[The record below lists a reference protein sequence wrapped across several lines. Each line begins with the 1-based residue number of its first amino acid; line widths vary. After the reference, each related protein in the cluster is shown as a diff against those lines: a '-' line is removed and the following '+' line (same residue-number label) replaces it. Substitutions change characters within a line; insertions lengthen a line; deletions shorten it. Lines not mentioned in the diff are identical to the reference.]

1 MLGHTRIVAVC
12 AIGLTALVVMPNAGA
27 AERQGPRLV
36 PFRATA
42 AGTYQVQPPPP
53 NVVITATGVGQA
65 THLGRFDFLIRNTV
79 TPVATP
85 APGCVISSTE
95 TFTATLTAANGDT
108 ISLVGTG
115 TSCQN
120 PPTVHIVDVAT
131 VTGGTG
137 RFEGATGSVTV
148 TTTANQTARTEVVR
162 FDGAIS
168 VAGAKNA

>member
-1 MLGHTRIVAVC
+1 MLGPIRSAVAC
-12 AIGLTALVVMPNAGA
+12 AVALSALAVTTSAVA
-27 AERQGPRLV
+27 AEREGPKLV

-65 THLGRFDFLIRNTV
+65 THLGRFEFAIRNTV

-95 TFTATLTAANGDT
+95 IFTATLTAANGDT

-120 PPTVHIVDVAT
+120 PPAVEIVDVAT

-162 FDGAIS
+162 FHGAIS
-168 VAGAKNA
+168 VPGANV

>member
-1 MLGHTRIVAVC
+1 MVGHIRSAVASAIVFV
-12 AIGLTALVVMPNAGA
+12 ALVATTSPVA
-27 AERQGPRLV
+27 ADRHGPKLV

-42 AGTYQVQPPPP
+42 AGTYQVRPPPP

-65 THLGRFDFLIRNTV
+65 THLGRFEFLIRNTV

-85 APGCVISSTE
+85 APGCVTSSTE
-95 TFTATLTAANGDT
+95 IFTATLTAANGDT

-120 PPTVHIVDVAT
+120 PPAVEIVDVAT

-137 RFEGATGSVTV
+137 RFDGATGSVIV
-148 TTTANQTARTEVVR
+148 KTTANQTARTEVVR

-168 VAGAKNA
+168 VRSANA

>member
-1 MLGHTRIVAVC
+1 MLGQIRSAVASAIVF
-12 AIGLTALVVMPNAGA
+12 TALVATTSPVS
-27 AERQGPRLV
+27 AERQGPKLV
-36 PFRATA
+36 PFRASAT
-42 AGTYQVQPPPP
+42 GTYGVQPPPP

-65 THLGRFDFLIRNTV
+65 THLGRFEFLIRNTV
-79 TPVATP
+79 TPLATP

-95 TFTATLTAANGDT
+95 IFTATLTAANGDT

-120 PPTVHIVDVAT
+120 PPAVEIVDVAT

-137 RFEGATGSVTV
+137 RFDGATGSVIV
-148 TTTANQTARTEVVR
+148 KTTADQTSRTEVVE

-168 VAGAKNA
+168 VRRAKA

>member
-1 MLGHTRIVAVC
+1 MLGHTRSAVAC
-12 AIGLTALVVMPNAGA
+12 AIVLAALVITTHPVA
-27 AERQGPRLV
+27 AEREEPKLV

-53 NVVITATGVGQA
+53 NVVITASGVGKA

-120 PPTVHIVDVAT
+120 PPTVVIVDVAT

-137 RFEGATGSVTV
+137 RFENVTGSVTV

-168 VAGAKNA
+168 APGPNA

>member
-1 MLGHTRIVAVC
+1 MLGYTRSAVAC
-12 AIGLTALVVMPNAGA
+12 AVVLTALVVTTTAGA
-27 AERQGPRLV
+27 AERQGPKLV

-53 NVVITATGVGQA
+53 NVVITATGVGRA

-85 APGCVISSTE
+85 APGCIISSTE

-120 PPTVHIVDVAT
+120 PPTVGIVDVAT

-148 TTTANQTARTEVVR
+148 TTTANQTARTEVIR
-162 FDGAIS
+162 FDGAI
-168 VAGAKNA
+168 AARAAKV

>member
-1 MLGHTRIVAVC
+1 MPGRTRSAVASAIV
-12 AIGLTALVVMPNAGA
+12 LTALVATTNAVA
-27 AERQGPRLV
+27 AERQDPKLV

-42 AGTYQVQPPPP
+42 TGTYQVQPPPP
-53 NVVITATGVGQA
+53 NVVITATGAGRA
-65 THLGRFDFLIRNTV
+65 THLGRFEFLIRNTV

-95 TFTATLTAANGDT
+95 IFTATLTAANGDT

-120 PPTVHIVDVAT
+120 PPAVDIVDVAT

-162 FDGAIS
+162 FDGVIS
-168 VAGAKNA
+168 VRGANS